1 MPDITARASATPA
14 FGQADLSNCEL
25 EQIHLAGS
33 IQPHGA
39 LLLIREPDHV
49 IVQASANAAEFLNL
63 SYQSADELLG
73 CHVGEL
79 NGDLLTRILEHAKQ
93 PLHILPKAVRCRVGD
108 PAGTFDGL
116 FHRLPDGGLVIE
128 LERAGPSVDLS
139 RDVQEAL
146 QQILGAPTLR
156 ALCDETARIF
166 RRLVGYDRVMVYRFD
181 EEGHGEVFSEQR
193 NPEFEPFL
201 GNWYPASDI
210 PQIAR
215 RLYERTRIRVLV
227 DVDYTA
233 APLVPRMSPITG
245 QDLDMSLCFLRS
257 ISPIHVQYLKN
268 MGVGATLV
276 VSLVVGG
283 KLWGLISCHHYV
295 PRFVHFEMRAVCEL
309 LAEAV
314 ATRIVALE
322 SFVQGQSEIAVR
334 RLEQRMIEAISRDGD
349 WRAALFD
356 SSQSLL
362 RPLDATGVALLF
374 EGQVLSAGDVPGTQH
389 LREIGIW
396 LDGKLRGQVIATAQ
410 LGIDEPEFAHLKTMA
425 SGVIAVP
432 ISTSPGEYLVWFRP
446 ERIRTVTWGG
456 NPFKPVI
463 VGDDPATLS
472 PRRSFSQWHQ
482 LVEHT
487 AEGWTPAD
495 IMAARLIG
503 DTVSD
508 VVLQFRTVRVLIA
521 QEQLNQIR
529 RQVRLS
535 EQPVI
540 IADPNG
546 RILLINEAFERL
558 LRPDKP
564 HPQWMEE
571 LPGLFA
577 EPQEV
582 SNKLSDLLV
591 RSQTWRGEVRVETA
605 RGVVMPLL
613 VRGDPVFSSPGRVL
627 GFVLLFTDV
636 TERKTADAARE
647 RFQEGIING
656 HRTITRRLDSKAD
669 LLFQKLLSSVIENA
683 QLAALEITDG
693 VDTARMP
700 ELLDGVRASVI
711 RASEV
716 LQHLISHLED
726 VAGDGPRTSE

>member
-1 MPDITARASATPA
+1 M
-14 FGQADLSNCEL
+14 
-25 EQIHLAGS
+25 
-33 IQPHGA
+33 
-39 LLLIREPDHV
+39 
-49 IVQASANAAEFLNL
+49 
-63 SYQSADELLG
+63 
-73 CHVGEL
+73 
-79 NGDLLTRILEHAKQ
+79 
-93 PLHILPKAVRCRVGD
+93 
-108 PAGTFDGL
+108 
-116 FHRLPDGGLVIE
+116 
-128 LERAGPSVDLS
+128 
-139 RDVQEAL
+139 
-146 QQILGAPTLR
+146 
-156 ALCDETARIF
+156 
-166 RRLVGYDRVMVYRFD
+166 
-181 EEGHGEVFSEQR
+181 
-193 NPEFEPFL
+193 
-201 GNWYPASDI
+201 
-210 PQIAR
+210 
-215 RLYERTRIRVLV
+215 
-227 DVDYTA
+227 
-233 APLVPRMSPITG
+233 
-245 QDLDMSLCFLRS
+245 
-257 ISPIHVQYLKN
+257 
-268 MGVGATLV
+268 

-314 ATRIVALE
+314 ATRIAALE

-356 SSQSLL
+356 SSLSLL

-374 EGQVLSAGDVPGTQH
+374 EGQILSAGDVPGTQH

-396 LDGKLRGQVIATAQ
+396 LDGKPRGRVIATAQ
-410 LGIDEPEFAHLKTMA
+410 LGIDEPEFAHLTTMA
-425 SGVIAVP
+425 SGLIATP

-456 NPFKPVI
+456 DPFKPVI

-482 LVEHT
+482 LVERT
-487 AEGWTPAD
+487 SERWTPAD
-495 IMAARLIG
+495 ITAARLIG

-535 EQPVI
+535 DQPVI

-558 LRPDKP
+558 LRPDQP
-564 HPQWMEE
+564 HPQWMED

-582 SNKLSDLLV
+582 GSKLNDLLA

-647 RFQEGIING
+647 RFQEGIIDG

-669 LLFQKLLSSVIENA
+669 VLFQKLLSSVIENA

-700 ELLDGVRASVI
+700 ALLDGVRASVT

-716 LQHLISHLED
+716 LQHLISHVED
-726 VAGDGPRTSE
+726 ISGDEAQDSD